1 MTTIPLMNAVIP
13 LSVKGHIGSCSG
25 TVCTIECATECLPEE
40 TYYAVVALVDI
51 VGFETIYYTMI
62 D

>member
-13 LSVKGHIGSCSG
+13 LSVKNHIGSCSG
-25 TVCTIECATECLPEE
+25 TACTIECTPERLPEE
-40 TYYAVVALVDI
+40 TYYAVVALVDE
-51 VGFETIYYTMI
+51 VGFETVYYAMI

>member
-13 LSVKGHIGSCSG
+13 LSVKSHIGSCSG
-25 TVCTIECATECLPEE
+25 TAGTIECATEGLPEE
-40 TYYAVVALVDI
+40 TYYTVVVLVDE
-51 VGFETIYYTMI
+51 VGFETLYYTMI